1 MSFNKKCNS
10 HSAPQEQPKDSE
22 MIDGGIISNDKNK
35 IADLYTFS
43 QIIKLE
49 HSITDLVKQLK
60 TVIELSPNIKQY
72 EQALDQL
79 PTMSSDLIPS
89 FDRYQLKLAAELTSL
104 YQLGKLDLF
113 DNILHYSDKFK
124 SGNSTP
130 ILPELQKE
138 NIGLLSANV
147 TKSLHINSHENSK
160 ATDEE
165 DEEDDDE
172 DGYEVIDNAVTDLKK
187 GKEWPPK
194 LPKIKNPVIRAR
206 VFIHKSMIND
216 KLYLTDQEIIRSHNE
231 RLEFLG
237 DSILNTTM
245 TTIIYNKFPHFDE
258 GQLSQLR
265 MRLINN
271 ELLKEWSFLY
281 KFPDEL
287 KTHNVKPDDNK
298 DGKQKLYADVFEAY
312 IGGLVEDNGK
322 KNLPKIRK
330 WLAKLAEPV
339 ISKGLNSDITL
350 ENTTEVDVN
359 AKKTLYSL
367 IGYAAL
373 NLHYYP
379 VHKPTSAD
387 PNAIVECRIT
397 GGKVLGRGV
406 GKNIKIAGMRAA
418 EDVLNNKELI
428 EKYVSLRASLPKSES
443 VIKASNDNIKKRKH
457 EGHSNDRG
465 KLKLLADG
473 SFAFK

>member
-1 MSFNKKCNS
+1 
-10 HSAPQEQPKDSE
+10 
-22 MIDGGIISNDKNK
+22 MIDGGLLQKKSTKYEDF
-35 IADLYTFS
+35 YSYS

-49 HSITDLVKQLK
+49 HSVTDLLKQLK

-72 EQALDQL
+72 EQALTQL
-79 PTMSSDLIPS
+79 PEMTSDMVPS
-89 FDRYQLKLAAELTSL
+89 FDRYKLKLAAELATL
-104 YQLGKLDLF
+104 HKLGQLKLF
-113 DNILHYSDKFK
+113 DNIINYSSKFVSGSATPVLAELHQIKLDPLSLN
-124 SGNSTP
+124 SGPAFDFNSTDKTK
-130 ILPELQKE
+130 I
-138 NIGLLSANV
+138 AN
-147 TKSLHINSHENSK
+147 
-160 ATDEE
+160 E
-165 DEEDDDE
+165 DEDDDEE
-172 DGYEVIDNAVTDLKK
+172 DGYEVIDNTATSSTEQQ
-187 GKEWPPK
+187 KEWPPK
-194 LPKIKNPVIRAR
+194 LPKIKNPAIRAR

-216 KLYLTDQEIIRSHNE
+216 KLYLSERDMIKSHNE

-245 TTIIYNKFPHFDE
+245 TTIIYNKFPDFDE

-281 KFPDEL
+281 EFPSQL

-339 ISKGLNSDITL
+339 ISKGLHCDITL
-350 ENTTEVDVN
+350 EDTTEIDVN

-373 NLHYYP
+373 NLHYHA
-379 VHKPTSAD
+379 VKKPTSSD
-387 PNAIVECRIT
+387 PNATVECRIT
-397 GGKVLGRGV
+397 GGKVLGVGV

-418 EDVLNNKELI
+418 ENVLKNKEII
-428 EKYVSLRASLPKSES
+428 EKYVSLRASLPKSKS
-443 VIKASNDNIKKRKH
+443 VIKVSPDIIKKRRHK
-457 EGHSNDRG
+457 EDHSYPNG
-465 KLKLLADG
+465 KLKLSEDG
-473 SFAFK
+473 TFEFK